1 MLNVLFGHADKQI
14 NGHNNFWTDKYLSR
28 IVFVAKKI
36 PLGCT
41 CKQGKHC
48 KNDTFFNLLML
59 VEQNLAGNNHLLNP
73 VITVL
78 IEAPNSKSWEFFLEY
93 L

>member
-48 KNDTFFNLLML
+48 KNDTFFNLLL
-59 VEQNLAGNNHLLNP
+59 RIFEQNLAGNNLLPTP
-73 VITVL
+73 VIVVL
-78 IEAPNSKSWEFFLEY
+78 I
-93 L
+93 

>member
-1 MLNVLFGHADKQI
+1 MFSLVMQTSKLMATTI
-14 NGHNNFWTDKYLSR
+14 FWTDKYLSR

-48 KNDTFFNLLML
+48 KNDTFFNLLMRIF
-59 VEQNLAGNNHLLNP
+59 EQNLAGNNLLLNP
-73 VITVL
+73 VIAVL